1 MKMLWYNIGKNI
13 KQKEKGRVKN
23 WLIGLS
29 FLLVLVLW
37 QSGHLLY
44 NVLGE
49 KSQWVDEGKALAGS
63 YTEIEQVEKVSQYH
77 GKASY
82 IVVQGK
88 NAAGQPITAWFRDG
102 LFEGVAYDQE
112 LIQAEVIQEKVS
124 DQVKV
129 KEWIRIQ
136 PGMEDRRPLWE
147 AVLID
152 EDNKFNYYY
161 YDMKSG
167 QFIRSYRL
175 QKVSS

>member
-1 MKMLWYNIGKNI
+1 M
-13 KQKEKGRVKN
+13 RN
-23 WLIGLS
+23 WLIVLS
-29 FLLVLVLW
+29 FLLLLAVW

-44 NVLGE
+44 SVLGD
-49 KSQWVDEGKALAGS
+49 KSKWEEEGTVLAKS

-82 IVVQGK
+82 IVVQGR
-88 NAAGQPITAWFRDG
+88 NAADQPITAWFRDG
-102 LFEGVAYDQE
+102 LFEGAEYDKD
-112 LIQAEVIQEKVS
+112 LMTAENIQEKVS
-124 DQVKV
+124 KQVKV
-129 KEWIRIQ
+129 KEWIRLQ

-147 AVLID
+147 AVLRD

-175 QKVSS
+175 QKASS